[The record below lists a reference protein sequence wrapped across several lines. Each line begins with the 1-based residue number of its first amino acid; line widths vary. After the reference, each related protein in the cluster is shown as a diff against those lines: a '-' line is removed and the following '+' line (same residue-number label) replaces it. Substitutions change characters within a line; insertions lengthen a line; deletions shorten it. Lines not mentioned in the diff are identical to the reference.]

1 MAKRMTETSKWKNQR
16 WFRLLPPYYKLAW
29 EYLHA
34 VCDTDGTWLINVP
47 DLIEDLKIPP
57 PFSLLE
63 FVKSCNTDYDN
74 MTGEPI
80 ERQRIMFIGKAHILL
95 TGYLHLQ
102 YEENQFYTINP
113 KGNFARSALY
123 KLASKGAL
131 WEALRRGYILL
142 ANPFISLLDG
152 MAMTPG
158 TVLDKE
164 IEIDKEKDKDIMDKL
179 DSDEAGK
186 KTAKGTGAGARNLR
200 VILPADET
208 PEGTPPADPVPLPE
222 MDQSAFAQY
231 KAQLIE
237 DHMFVDPLMAGYHLT
252 QATLLPWVDI
262 FNAHIVGEKNTKK
275 DYDEYRK
282 HFKRWLA
289 KQDYTK
295 PAPALPV
302 KNGTPRIATGST
314 VALKTKD
321 DLKKYE
327 KTNV

>member
-1 MAKRMTETSKWKNQR
+1 MGKRMTEISKWKNQR

-34 VCDTDGTWLINVP
+34 VCETDGTWLINVP
-47 DLIEDLKIPP
+47 DLMEDLKIPP
-57 PFSLLE
+57 PFNLVE
-63 FVKSCNTDYDN
+63 FIKSCNTDYDN

-80 ERQRIMFIGKAHILL
+80 ERQRIMFIGKTHILL

-113 KGNFARSALY
+113 RGNFAKSALY

-131 WEALRRGYILL
+131 WEVIRRGYVLFS
-142 ANPFISLLDG
+142 NPFLSLLDG
-152 MAMTPG
+152 VVMTSG

-164 IEIDKEKDKDIMDKL
+164 IEIDREKDKEIMDKI
-179 DSDEAGK
+179 DPDENEKKGGK
-186 KTAKGTGAGARNLR
+186 GKSGAGRNLR
-200 VILPADET
+200 VIPPDEEPGQT
-208 PEGTPPADPVPLPE
+208 PTPADPVGLPE
-222 MDQSAFAQY
+222 MDQTAFAAY
-231 KAQLIE
+231 KVQLMD
-237 DHMFVDPLMAGYHLT
+237 DHMFIDPLMTGYHLNE
-252 QATLLPWVDI
+252 QALLPWIDI

-282 HFKRWLA
+282 HFKRWLG

-295 PAPALPV
+295 PPPSFSP
-302 KNGTPRIATGST
+302 KNGTPRMA
-314 VALKTKD
+314 VPLKTKE